1 MQCVQ
6 AYRKVVITSVG
17 HAFER
22 PYRAISR
29 VGIGVGDAVI
39 LVNSFPISQQ
49 AWNTMEELKT
59 RINEV
64 YFNVFV
70 EEVWLDPRNRFED
83 NVATLRKI
91 VEKYAPCKVSI
102 LAVGGFRWLNIA
114 LMYLA
119 QVLQSIALIKNIIGI
134 SFELELEEDTMS
146 KEVIEKFFPTQ
157 ESRVVKILSIPK
169 LVELSATEI
178 RILEVISSEK
188 TKVKQILEALK
199 ELNIEITRPT
209 LQRKLHQLARKGLV
223 TYTPKGK
230 SYSYS
235 LTPLGKL
242 FT

>member
-1 MQCVQ
+1 VQ

-29 VGIGVGDAVI
+29 TGIGVGDVVI

-49 AWNTMEELKT
+49 ARSTMEKLKT
-59 RINEV
+59 RISKV

-91 VEKYAPCKVSI
+91 VERYAPHKVSI

-119 QVLQSIALIKNIIGI
+119 QVLQSIALIKNVIEI

-169 LVELSATEI
+169 LVELSATEL
-178 RILEVISSEK
+178 RILEVISSGK

-199 ELNIEITRPT
+199 ELDIEITRPT
-209 LQRKLHQLARKGLV
+209 LQRKLRQLVRKGLI

>member
-1 MQCVQ
+1 MQ

-29 VGIGVGDAVI
+29 TGIGVGDVVI

-49 AWNTMEELKT
+49 ARSTMEKLKT
-59 RINEV
+59 RISKV

-91 VEKYAPCKVSI
+91 VERYAPHKVSI

-119 QVLQSIALIKNIIGI
+119 QVLQSIALIKNVIEI

-169 LVELSATEI
+169 LVELSATEL
-178 RILEVISSEK
+178 RILEVISSGK

-199 ELNIEITRPT
+199 ELDIEITRPT
-209 LQRKLHQLARKGLV
+209 LQRKLRQLVRKGLI

-235 LTPLGKL
+235 LTPSGKL

>member
-178 RILEVISSEK
+178 RILEVISSGK

-223 TYTPKGK
+223 TYVPKGK

>member
-1 MQCVQ
+1 MQYVQ

-22 PYRAISR
+22 PYCAVSR
-29 VGIGVGDAVI
+29 VGIGVGDVVI

-49 AWNTMEELKT
+49 ARNTMEELKT

-91 VEKYAPCKVSI
+91 VERYSPCKVSV

-119 QVLQSIALIKNIIGI
+119 QVLQSIALIKNIIEI

-169 LVELSATEI
+169 LVELSATELK
-178 RILEVISSEK
+178 ILEVISCGK

-223 TYTPKGK
+223 TYVPKGK